1 MKIKLKGRIGSPYR
15 RSGDVVEYPE
25 DQARRLI
32 DRGYAVAVDV
42 VEVAAKKPTPAR
54 AVKSQVAKETR

>member
-15 RSGDVVEYPE
+15 RSGDVVEYPV

-32 DRGYAVAVDV
+32 DRGYAEAVEV
-42 VEVAAKKPTPAR
+42 VEVPEKKPPFQR
-54 AVKSQVAKETR
+54 AVKNTAKEIR